1 MAQLN
6 ITVETELLKD
16 LFTQNGK
23 DEAFAKLM
31 ESILNQVLQ
40 AQAAEQAGAG
50 YYERNADRQAYRN
63 GTRDRS
69 MKTRIGTLTLAVPRL
84 RNGAFSTKLF
94 ARYQRSEQA
103 LVLAMMEMVIQ
114 GVSTRK
120 VSAITEELCGTEFS
134 KSTISALCAG
144 LDPAVNAFLHR
155 PLEKHYPFVIVDA
168 LYTKVRED
176 GRVRSV
182 GLLLATG
189 VNEDGYREILGTH
202 MADTE
207 TEDSWSELFQN
218 LKERGLK
225 DVRLVVSDAHAGL
238 VNAIQKH
245 FKGTFWQRCQ
255 THFSRNILDKCPK
268 SLQADLKQQLRSLY
282 ESPNMETARRL
293 LQGTLETFGKK
304 APKAMEILEEGFE
317 DAMQILSLPLPL
329 RKRLRT
335 SNSIERLNQE
345 IRRRERVIRIFPNRE
360 SLQRLMGALLMD
372 SHEGWLTGKCY
383 LSPAA
388 IQEALTPLEVAQ
400 PAGYPAGSE
409 EAA

>member
-6 ITVETELLKD
+6 ITVETEILKD
-16 LFTQNGK
+16 LFTQSGK
-23 DEAFAKLM
+23 DKAFAKLM

-40 AQAAEQAGAG
+40 AQASEQIGAG

-69 MKTRIGTLTLAVPRL
+69 MKTRIGTLTLSVPRL
-84 RNGAFSTKLF
+84 RNGAFSTELF

-103 LVLAMMEMVIQ
+103 LVLSMMEMVIQ

-134 KSTISALCAG
+134 KSTVSALCAK
-144 LDPAVNAFLHR
+144 LDPAVDAFLNR
-155 PLEKHYPFVIVDA
+155 PLEKRYPFVIVDA

-176 GRVRSV
+176 GYVHSV

-189 VNEDGYREILGTH
+189 VNEEGYREILGTH
-202 MADTE
+202 IADTE
-207 TEDSWSELFQN
+207 TEDSWSVLFQN
-218 LKERGLK
+218 LKDRGLK
-225 DVRLVVSDAHAGL
+225 DVRLVVSDAHSGL
-238 VNAIQKH
+238 VNAIKKH
-245 FKGTFWQRCQ
+245 FKGTSWQRCQ

-268 SLQADLKQQLRSLY
+268 SQQADLKQELRSLY
-282 ESPNMETARRL
+282 EASNMETARRL
-293 LQGTLETFGKK
+293 LRSILEIFGEK

-317 DAMQILSLPLPL
+317 DAMQILFLPLPL
-329 RKRLRT
+329 RRRLRT

-360 SLQRLMGALLMD
+360 SLQRLVGALLMD
-372 SHEGWLTGKCY
+372 TNERWLTGKCY
-383 LSPAA
+383 LSPES
-388 IQEALTPLEVAQ
+388 IREALTPVEEAQ
-400 PAGYPAGSE
+400 SAGYSKGSE